1 MPYNRAQYLIPR
13 GGARRPPGGA
23 EQNPVVVRRGGEAGV
38 AVDPLTHSPPPRMNL
53 RSQQPWPIP
62 TRDSLAGRLGLGME
76 KLTWMDLSEGG
87 RGLPY
92 SLLPVRK
99 RLGKTY
105 LTRWVMRDQYARL
118 TGFGTQFAC
127 LSEFDT
133 VVTN

>member
-62 TRDSLAGRLGLGME
+62 TRDSLAGRLGLGFGNGE
-76 KLTWMDLSEGG
+76 IDLGGSVRRREGTTCA
-87 RGLPY
+87 
-92 SLLPVRK
+92 VRK
-99 RLGKTY
+99 HLGKTY
-105 LTRWVMRDQYARL
+105 LTRCVNKLGSWHLKENTTIEDQIK
-118 TGFGTQFAC
+118 
-127 LSEFDT
+127 DI
-133 VVTN
+133 